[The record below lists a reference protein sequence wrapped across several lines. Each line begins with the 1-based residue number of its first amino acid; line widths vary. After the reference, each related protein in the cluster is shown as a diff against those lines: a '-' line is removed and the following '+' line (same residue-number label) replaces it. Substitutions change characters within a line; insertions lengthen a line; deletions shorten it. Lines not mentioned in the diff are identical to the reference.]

1 MLKQLGKWSSNSLL
15 IPLQLNYSTTLS
27 CSSPSLL
34 HCSTLSPLI
43 ISTANS
49 LQILQASETTTF
61 RARRR
66 VIYEEDD
73 EEDDDYGYNEEIAV
87 LESYSQ
93 LVKDEILL
101 VQAMVDEEQVEVL
114 IFKGF
119 SSCLSSRTYSDPS
132 RSVLPTRAV
141 IKSIDRAKGPFD
153 PSNLQYIEKGLTFD
167 VFIKTRLNLPN

>member
-15 IPLQLNYSTTLS
+15 IPLQLNYPTASS
-27 CSSPSLL
+27 CSSRSPSLL
-34 HCSTLSPLI
+34 HSA
-43 ISTANS
+43 ANS
-49 LQILQASETTTF
+49 LRIRQASETTTF

-66 VIYEEDD
+66 VIYEED
-73 EEDDDYGYNEEIAV
+73 EEEEEDYGYNEEIAV

-93 LVKDEILL
+93 LMKDEILL
-101 VQAMVDEEQVEVL
+101 VQAMVDQELVEVL

-153 PSNLQYIEKGLTFD
+153 PSNIQYIEKGLTFH
-167 VFIKTRLNLPN
+167 VFKTRLNLPN